1 MIARTNL
8 LPWRQRRRDRQRRAF
23 LAQLSLVF
31 AGAAC
36 LVVLAVVLLDGR
48 IDIQDARNRFL
59 IAGIG
64 ELERHADEIEIIRR
78 RTEETL
84 GRVRTLSSLR
94 RDRTSTVRIFEELAR
109 TIAPGIHYT
118 SLVMRGPHI
127 TAQGIARSNND
138 VSALMRGLQ
147 ESERFE
153 APRLTGIE
161 EVRGNVRGNEGTK
174 PAAAFELTF
183 NTSVPIPLGHGR

>member
-23 LAQLSLVF
+23 VAQLCLVF

-48 IDIQDARNRFL
+48 VDMQDARNRFL
-59 IAGIG
+59 IASIG
-64 ELERHADEIEIIRR
+64 ELERDADEIETIRR

-84 GRVRTLSSLR
+84 GRVQTLSSLR

-118 SLVMRGPHI
+118 SLVMRGTHI

-138 VSALMRGLQ
+138 VSALMRSLQ

-153 APRLTGIE
+153 APRLKGIE
-161 EVRGNVRGNEGTK
+161 ETRGNGGTE
-174 PAAAFELTF
+174 PAAAFELAFSTP
-183 NTSVPIPLGHGR
+183 VPFPQVHGR